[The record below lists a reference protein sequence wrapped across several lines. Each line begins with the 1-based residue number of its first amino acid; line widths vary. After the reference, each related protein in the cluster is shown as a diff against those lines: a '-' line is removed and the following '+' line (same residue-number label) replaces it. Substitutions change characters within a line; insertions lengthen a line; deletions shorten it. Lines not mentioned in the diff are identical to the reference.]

1 MLIMLV
7 LLLTSV
13 TALKECKEVM
23 KPSDIPCEIISSWS
37 YPTEC
42 SNYIMNVYN
51 QTPTFVYNATLTNY
65 TGTDRCNTTFN
76 ITDKGS
82 YIFNIS
88 NGGDS
93 GRIIV
98 EGTDEMASL
107 AITIFILLITGSLF
121 WLSTKKDLLKNK
133 YANIIARRSA
143 LVLAIYLMILNSA
156 IMATIAENAGLALT
170 QEMFF
175 FMRLFGLIGYP
186 SMVLLMLS
194 ALFQSLK
201 DMKKDKMEKR
211 TGVEEDNY
219 AF

>member
-1 MLIMLV
+1 MFV

-13 TALKECKEVM
+13 TALKECKEVVQP
-23 KPSDIPCEIISSWS
+23 KDIPCEIITTWD
-37 YPTEC
+37 
-42 SNYIMNVYN
+42 YINDCNTYEMKVYN
-51 QTPTFVYNATLTNY
+51 QTPSLVYNVSLTDY
-65 TGTDRCNTTFN
+65 TGTGRCNTTFN
-76 ITDKGS
+76 ITTKGS

-98 EGTDEMASL
+98 EVEEDEMASL
-107 AITIFILLITGSLF
+107 AITVFILIITGGLF
-121 WLSTKKDLLKNK
+121 WLSTKKEIFRSK

-175 FMRLFGLIGYP
+175 FMRLFGFIGYP
-186 SMVLLMLS
+186 AMIILMLS
-194 ALFQSLK
+194 ALFQSFR
-201 DMKKDKMEKR
+201 DMKMDKRRKR
-211 TGVEEDNY
+211 TGDEEEYDL
-219 AF
+219 